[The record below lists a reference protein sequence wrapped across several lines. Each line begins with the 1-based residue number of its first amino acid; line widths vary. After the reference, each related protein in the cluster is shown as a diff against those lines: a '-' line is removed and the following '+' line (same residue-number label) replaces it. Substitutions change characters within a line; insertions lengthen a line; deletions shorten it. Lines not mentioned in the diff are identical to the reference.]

1 MKKLHRLKYN
11 TLILEVFILAATVFF
26 LFGCGKKGPPIPP
39 GQTQIPAISELRF
52 FENVNFSQ
60 RR

>member
-1 MKKLHRLKYN
+1 MKKLHRLKFKN
-11 TLILEVFILAATVFF
+11 LIFKALILTATVFF
-26 LFGCGKKGPPIPP
+26 LFGCGKKGPPVPP